1 MKEKKLLIILI
12 FFTSCSVSL
21 SNETVETT
29 TSTSVDLTF
38 CEQIEKQY
46 IDLSNELFNTSF
58 ELNKYIDDI
67 SPNSV
72 DEDRNSFFDNLEK
85 NWNYQEVYKNY
96 LEVRLKVYKSINT
109 LYTNNSDCLISGDQ
123 EISNEQVDKAK
134 KDLDDFIE
142 KYGS

>member
-1 MKEKKLLIILI
+1 MKEKKLLITII

-21 SNETVETT
+21 SNKNVETT
-29 TSTSVDLTF
+29 TSTTGVLTL
-38 CEQIEKQY
+38 CEQTEREY

-72 DEDRNSFFDNLEK
+72 NEDRNSFFDNLEK

-96 LEVRLKVYKSINT
+96 LEVRLKVYKSINV
-109 LYTNNSDCLISGDQ
+109 LYANNSECLISGDQ
-123 EISNEQVDKAK
+123 EISNKQVDEAK
-134 KDLDDFIE
+134 KDLDEFVE

>member
-21 SNETVETT
+21 SNKTVETT

-38 CEQIEKQY
+38 CEQKEKEY

-109 LYTNNSDCLISGDQ
+109 LYTNNSECLISGDQ

>member
-29 TSTSVDLTF
+29 TSTSVDLTI
-38 CEQIEKQY
+38 CEQIEKEY

-58 ELNKYIDDI
+58 ELNEYIDDI

-109 LYTNNSDCLISGDQ
+109 LYTNNSECLISGDQ

>member
-29 TSTSVDLTF
+29 TSTSAVLTF
-38 CEQIEKQY
+38 CEQIEKEY

-109 LYTNNSDCLISGDQ
+109 LYTNNSECLISGDQ

>member
-1 MKEKKLLIILI
+1 MKEKKLLIVLI
-12 FFTSCSVSL
+12 FLTSCSVSL
-21 SNETVETT
+21 SNEAVKTT
-29 TSTSVDLTF
+29 TPTTGVLTL
-38 CEQIEKQY
+38 CEQIEKDY

-67 SPNSV
+67 SPNSL

-96 LEVRLKVYKSINT
+96 LEVRLKVYKSVNV
-109 LYTNNSDCLISGDQ
+109 LYINNSECLISGDQ
-123 EISNEQVDKAK
+123 EISNEQVDEAK
-134 KDLDDFIE
+134 KDLDDFVE

>member
-12 FFTSCSVSL
+12 LFTSCSVSL

-38 CEQIEKQY
+38 CEQIEKEY

-72 DEDRNSFFDNLEK
+72 NEDRNSFFDNLEK

-96 LEVRLKVYKSINT
+96 LEVRLKVYKLINV
-109 LYTNNSDCLISGDQ
+109 LYSNNSECLISGDQ
-123 EISNEQVDKAK
+123 EISNEQVGEAK
-134 KDLDDFIE
+134 KDLDDFID

>member
-21 SNETVETT
+21 SNETAETA
-29 TSTSVDLTF
+29 TSTTAVLTL
-38 CEQIEKQY
+38 CEQIEKEY

-72 DEDRNSFFDNLEK
+72 DEDRESFFENLEK
-85 NWNYQEVYKNY
+85 NWNYQKVYKNY
-96 LEVRLKVYKSINT
+96 LEVRLKVYKSINA
-109 LYTNNSDCLISGDQ
+109 LYVNNSECLIGGDQ
-123 EISNEQVDKAK
+123 EISNEQVDEAK

>member
-21 SNETVETT
+21 SNETVETV
-29 TSTSVDLTF
+29 TSTTGVLTL
-38 CEQIEKQY
+38 CEQTEREY
-46 IDLSNELFNTSF
+46 VDLSNELFNTSF

-72 DEDRNSFFDNLEK
+72 NEDRNSFFDNLEK

-96 LEVRLKVYKSINT
+96 LEVRLKVYKLINV
-109 LYTNNSDCLISGDQ
+109 LYSNNSECLISGDQ
-123 EISNEQVDKAK
+123 EISKEQVEEAK
-134 KDLDDFIE
+134 KDLDDFVE

>member
-21 SNETVETT
+21 SNETVETA
-29 TSTSVDLTF
+29 TSTTAVLTL
-38 CEQIEKQY
+38 CEQIEKEY

-72 DEDRNSFFDNLEK
+72 DEDRNSFFENLEK
-85 NWNYQEVYKNY
+85 NWNYQEVYKN
-96 LEVRLKVYKSINT
+96 
-109 LYTNNSDCLISGDQ
+109 
-123 EISNEQVDKAK
+123 
-134 KDLDDFIE
+134 
-142 KYGS
+142 

>member
-21 SNETVETT
+21 SSETVETT

-38 CEQIEKQY
+38 CEQIEKEY

-109 LYTNNSDCLISGDQ
+109 LYTNNSECLISGDQ

>member
-21 SNETVETT
+21 SNETVETV
-29 TSTSVDLTF
+29 TSTTGVLTL
-38 CEQIEKQY
+38 CEQTEREY
-46 IDLSNELFNTSF
+46 VDLSNELFNTSF

-72 DEDRNSFFDNLEK
+72 NEDRNSFFDNLEK

-96 LEVRLKVYKSINT
+96 LEVRLKVYKSINV
-109 LYTNNSDCLISGDQ
+109 LYSNNSECLISGDQ
-123 EISNEQVDKAK
+123 EISKEQVEEAK
-134 KDLDDFIE
+134 KDFDDFVE

>member
-21 SNETVETT
+21 SNETVDTT

-38 CEQIEKQY
+38 CEQIEKEY

-109 LYTNNSDCLISGDQ
+109 LYTNNSECLISGDQ

>member
-38 CEQIEKQY
+38 CEQKEKEY

-109 LYTNNSDCLISGDQ
+109 LYTNNSECLISGDQ

>member
-1 MKEKKLLIILI
+1 MKEKKLLIILT

-21 SNETVETT
+21 SNETVETA
-29 TSTSVDLTF
+29 TSTTAVLTL
-38 CEQIEKQY
+38 CEQIEKEY

-96 LEVRLKVYKSINT
+96 LEVRLKVYKSINV
-109 LYTNNSDCLISGDQ
+109 LYSNNSECLISGDQ
-123 EISNEQVDKAK
+123 EISKEQVEEAK
-134 KDLDDFIE
+134 KDLDDFVE

>member
-12 FFTSCSVSL
+12 FFTSCSISL

-29 TSTSVDLTF
+29 TFTTEILTL
-38 CEQIEKQY
+38 CEKTEREY

-72 DEDRNSFFDNLEK
+72 NEDRNSFFDNLEK

-96 LEVRLKVYKSINT
+96 LEVRLKVYKSINN
-109 LYTNNSDCLISGDQ
+109 LYANNSECLISGDQ
-123 EISNEQVDKAK
+123 EISNEQVEAAK
-134 KDLDDFIE
+134 KDLGDFVE

>member
-1 MKEKKLLIILI
+1 MKEKKLLIILV

-38 CEQIEKQY
+38 CEQIEKEY

-109 LYTNNSDCLISGDQ
+109 LYSNNSECLISGDQ

>member
-21 SNETVETT
+21 SSETVETT
-29 TSTSVDLTF
+29 TSTSVDLTI
-38 CEQIEKQY
+38 CEQIEKEY

-109 LYTNNSDCLISGDQ
+109 LYTNNSECLISGDQ

>member
-1 MKEKKLLIILI
+1 M
-12 FFTSCSVSL
+12 SL

-38 CEQIEKQY
+38 CEQIEKEY

-109 LYTNNSDCLISGDQ
+109 LYTNNSECLISGDQ

>member
-21 SNETVETT
+21 SSETVETT
-29 TSTSVDLTF
+29 TSTSVDLTI
-38 CEQIEKQY
+38 CEQIEKEY

-109 LYTNNSDCLISGDQ
+109 LYTNNSECLISGDQ

-134 KDLDDFIE
+134 KDLGDFIE

>member
-21 SNETVETT
+21 SNETVETV
-29 TSTSVDLTF
+29 TSTTGVLTL
-38 CEQIEKQY
+38 CEQTEREY

-72 DEDRNSFFDNLEK
+72 NEDRNSFFDNLEK

-96 LEVRLKVYKSINT
+96 LEVRLKVYKSINV
-109 LYTNNSDCLISGDQ
+109 LYSNNSECLISGDQ
-123 EISNEQVDKAK
+123 EISKEQVEEAK
-134 KDLDDFIE
+134 KDFDDFVE

>member
-1 MKEKKLLIILI
+1 MKEKKLLIILV

-38 CEQIEKQY
+38 CEQIEKEY

-109 LYTNNSDCLISGDQ
+109 LYTNNSECLISGDQ

>member
-12 FFTSCSVSL
+12 FFTSCSVSS

-29 TSTSVDLTF
+29 TSTTEILTL
-38 CEQIEKQY
+38 CEQIEREY

-72 DEDRNSFFDNLEK
+72 DEDRILF
-85 NWNYQEVYKNY
+85 
-96 LEVRLKVYKSINT
+96 
-109 LYTNNSDCLISGDQ
+109 LI
-123 EISNEQVDKAK
+123 I
-134 KDLDDFIE
+134 
-142 KYGS
+142 

>member
-21 SNETVETT
+21 SSETVETT

-38 CEQIEKQY
+38 CEQIEKEY

-58 ELNKYIDDI
+58 ELNEYIDDI

-109 LYTNNSDCLISGDQ
+109 LYTNNSECLISGDQ

>member
-12 FFTSCSVSL
+12 FFTSCSISS
-21 SNETVETT
+21 SNETVDTT
-29 TSTSVDLTF
+29 TSTTEILTL
-38 CEQIEKQY
+38 CEKTEREY

-72 DEDRNSFFDNLEK
+72 NEDRNSFFDNLEK

-96 LEVRLKVYKSINT
+96 LEVRLKVYKSINN
-109 LYTNNSDCLISGDQ
+109 LYANNSECLISGDQ
-123 EISNEQVDKAK
+123 EISNEQVEAAK
-134 KDLDDFIE
+134 KDLDDFVE

>member
-1 MKEKKLLIILI
+1 MKEKKLLIVLV

-38 CEQIEKQY
+38 CEQIEKEY

-58 ELNKYIDDI
+58 ALNKYIDDI

-72 DEDRNSFFDNLEK
+72 DEDRNSFFDNLEI

-96 LEVRLKVYKSINT
+96 LEVRLKVYKSVNV
-109 LYTNNSDCLISGDQ
+109 LYVNNSECLISGDQ
-123 EISNEQVDKAK
+123 EISNEQVEEAK
-134 KDLDDFIE
+134 KDLNDFVE

>member
-38 CEQIEKQY
+38 CEQIEKEY

-58 ELNKYIDDI
+58 ELNKYIDAI

-109 LYTNNSDCLISGDQ
+109 LYSNNSECLISGDQ

>member
-21 SNETVETT
+21 SSETVETT

-38 CEQIEKQY
+38 CEQIEKEY

-72 DEDRNSFFDNLEK
+72 DEDRNSFFDNLVK
-85 NWNYQEVYKNY
+85 NCNYQEVYKNY

-109 LYTNNSDCLISGDQ
+109 LYTNNSECLISGDQ

>member
-1 MKEKKLLIILI
+1 MKEKKLLIVLI
-12 FFTSCSVSL
+12 FLTSCSVSL
-21 SNETVETT
+21 SNEAVKTPTPTT
-29 TSTSVDLTF
+29 GVLTP
-38 CEQIEKQY
+38 CEQIEKEY

-67 SPNSV
+67 SPNSL

-96 LEVRLKVYKSINT
+96 LEVRLKVYKSVNV
-109 LYTNNSDCLISGDQ
+109 LYVNNSECLISGDQ
-123 EISNEQVDKAK
+123 EISNEQVDEAK
-134 KDLDDFIE
+134 KDLDEFVE

>member
-38 CEQIEKQY
+38 CEQIEKEY

>member
-21 SNETVETT
+21 SSETVETT
-29 TSTSVDLTF
+29 TSTSVDLTI
-38 CEQIEKQY
+38 CEQIEKEY

-58 ELNKYIDDI
+58 ELNEYIDDI

-109 LYTNNSDCLISGDQ
+109 LYTNNSECLISGDQ

-134 KDLDDFIE
+134 KDLGDFIE

>member
-1 MKEKKLLIILI
+1 MKEKKILIIFI

-29 TSTSVDLTF
+29 TSTVGGLTL
-38 CEQIEKQY
+38 CEQIEKEY

-72 DEDRNSFFDNLEK
+72 DEDRESFFENLEK
-85 NWNYQEVYKNY
+85 NWNYQKVYKNY
-96 LEVRLKVYKSINT
+96 LEVRLKVYKSINA
-109 LYTNNSDCLISGDQ
+109 LYVNNSECLISGDQ
-123 EISNEQVDKAK
+123 EISNEQVDEAK

>member
-12 FFTSCSVSL
+12 FFASCSVSL
-21 SNETVETT
+21 SNETAETT
-29 TSTSVDLTF
+29 TSSTAALTL
-38 CEQIEKQY
+38 CEQIEMEY
-46 IDLSNELFNTSF
+46 VDLSNELFNTSF

-72 DEDRNSFFDNLEK
+72 DEDRNSFFDNLDK

-96 LEVRLKVYKSINT
+96 LEVRLKVYKSINM
-109 LYTNNSDCLISGDQ
+109 LYENNSECLISGDQ
-123 EISNEQVDKAK
+123 EISNEQVDEAE

>member
-12 FFTSCSVSL
+12 FFTSCSISS
-21 SNETVETT
+21 SNETVDTT
-29 TSTSVDLTF
+29 TSTTEILTL
-38 CEQIEKQY
+38 CEKIEREY

-72 DEDRNSFFDNLEK
+72 NEDRNSFFDNLEK

-96 LEVRLKVYKSINT
+96 LEVRLKVYKSINN
-109 LYTNNSDCLISGDQ
+109 LYANNSECLISGDQ
-123 EISNEQVDKAK
+123 EISNEQVEAAK
-134 KDLDDFIE
+134 KDLDEFVE